1 MKLHILLISLIV
13 IFSIMALAIKKY
25 HVLVLV
31 PGAKKHREE
40 IDMPLICKL
49 MGNLYLLIAGM
60 LLVCEIGEWIYPGFL
75 KIFIWI
81 SVIPIA
87 VYVRLAMSKIMK

>member
-1 MKLHILLISLIV
+1 MKLHILLICLIV

-25 HVLVLV
+25 HVLALV
-31 PGAKKHREE
+31 PGAKKHQEE
-40 IDMPLICKL
+40 INVSLICKL

-60 LLVCEIGEWIYPGFL
+60 LLICEIGEWIYPGFL

-87 VYVRLAMSKIMK
+87 VYIRLAMGKIMK

>member
-25 HVLVLV
+25 HVSSACT
-31 PGAKKHREE
+31 GSKKASRRY
-40 IDMPLICKL
+40 LIFPEFGKL
-49 MGNLYLLIAGM
+49 TANLYLLIAGM

-81 SVIPIA
+81 SVIPISLYMF
-87 VYVRLAMSKIMK
+87 V